1 MNSWTDRQTHI
12 DKHTDTHIHRN
23 VDTNTA
29 CVISLTLSLR
39 ICGMRTPLHVPL
51 TSKSGWG
58 GLGSHE
64 LRAVHRLG
72 NALSS
77 WE

>member
-1 MNSWTDRQTHI
+1 M
-12 DKHTDTHIHRN
+12 DKSLF
-23 VDTNTA
+23 
-29 CVISLTLSLR
+29 SLTLSLR

-64 LRAVHRLG
+64 LKAVHRLG

>member
-1 MNSWTDRQTHI
+1 M
-12 DKHTDTHIHRN
+12 DKSLS
-23 VDTNTA
+23 
-29 CVISLTLSLR
+29 SLTLSLH
-39 ICGMRTPLHVPL
+39 ICGMRTRLCVPL

-58 GLGSHE
+58 GLGSRE
-64 LRAVHRLG
+64 LRAIHRLG

>member
-1 MNSWTDRQTHI
+1 M
-12 DKHTDTHIHRN
+12 DKSLF
-23 VDTNTA
+23 
-29 CVISLTLSLR
+29 SLTLSLH

-58 GLGSHE
+58 SLNSRE